1 MSKHIWDRGT
11 ECNSPRTSPRI
22 GKDDRKNESEIL
34 RLRAQVG
41 RLTLA
46 CQSMW
51 ELLRDR
57 TELDDD
63 ILARKIAEVDIRD
76 GSPDGRL
83 GATVIKCPGCGR
95 NTNSRRSVCVWC
107 GVPVDRKHIFEG

>member
-1 MSKHIWDRGT
+1 MSKYIWDAGT
-11 ECNSPRTSPRI
+11 ECNAARTSPRI

-34 RLRAQVG
+34 RLRVQVD

-51 ELLRDR
+51 ELVRDR
-57 TELDDD
+57 MDLDDG
-63 ILARKIAEVDIRD
+63 ILAGKIAEVDTRD

-83 GATVIKCPGCGR
+83 GASVIECSKCR
-95 NTNSRRSVCVWC
+95 KNTNSRQSNCVWC
-107 GVPVDRKHIFEG
+107 GAPVNRKHIFEG